1 MAKGK
6 KMSNRA
12 FGIMWSV
19 IFVVVA
25 AILIAATVVTQIWA
39 TAVNKYLGA
48 STSKMVSTTDEEQE
62 DTEYYKSDYDD
73 DASATLS
80 ASKELVKEIASEG
93 IVLLENDGAL
103 PLSSSAKVS
112 LFSVGSVSP
121 ILGGTGSGAVSD
133 EDTVT
138 TKEALEDVGLTVNP
152 ELWDFYTDM
161 HENQGYERTYTGV
174 WSSDPWTINE
184 VPVSEFTTSAVS
196 TLSEYGDAA
205 IVFICREG
213 GENEDIPDNSGLD
226 TTTGDVT
233 DSSYTYLTLNET
245 ERELF
250 QYLEDSSE
258 VSTIIPIINMNNAFE
273 LGWLSDYSKIDA
285 CIWAGGLG
293 VTGINALADILVGET
308 NPSGHLVDT
317 YAYDSKSSPAM
328 QNLGNYTY
336 ENSDAV
342 PTDICDTSRSTHYI
356 TYAEGI
362 YVGYRYYETR
372 YEDVVLGQGSASSDV
387 GLYGS
392 SGSTW
397 NYAEEV
403 QYPFG
408 YGLSYT
414 TFEHSD
420 FTLDYD
426 DGEFTVTVKVTN
438 TGSVAGK
445 DVVEVYFQSP
455 YTDYDKA
462 NGVEKASIELCGYA
476 KTSLLAANASET
488 VTVTIS
494 EEELRAY
501 DSNGEKGYILD
512 AGDYYFTV
520 ATDAHDA
527 INNVLAAKGASS
539 ASMSA
544 TLNRDNASGNA
555 SLADVWTYGGNS
567 TAPNTT
573 IFDTSTT
580 YYGDEGEEITNQL
593 DLADIN
599 NYDTTMT
606 YLTRSDW
613 ANTFPTTSVLTM
625 NDAII
630 EGLRSEDYKKD
641 TDDSY
646 EIPTTA
652 AGNGMNLITLRGADY
667 DDENWETLLDNLTGS
682 EMVQLVTQGSF
693 QTVAIESIN
702 APSTAAQDGPAGING
717 QSIGGAMGNS
727 TAFPAEVLVAST
739 WNEDLLYEMGLQI
752 GNEALITDTSS
763 TNGGLSGLYGPGGN
777 THRTPYSGRNYEY
790 YSEDPFLAG
799 TMAAV
804 ETQGLNDKGVIV
816 YIKHFALNDQEK
828 NRQGLCTWANE
839 QTIREIY
846 LTSFEYAVRFG
857 GSTGIMSA
865 YNRIGPVW
873 IGGCTEVMYN
883 ILRDEWGFCGSSITD
898 FVNDTDYQSILQ
910 GVNAGNDL
918 WMDSSTTNSL
928 NYSKNGYLLQLLRRA
943 SHNILYSVV
952 NSNAMNG
959 MSQATKIVT
968 IMPWWQVTLIVIDC
982 VAGAAIIAGTVLV
995 VIRIRKNKET
1005 E

>member
-1 MAKGK
+1 M
-6 KMSNRA
+6 
-12 FGIMWSV
+12 
-19 IFVVVA
+19 
-25 AILIAATVVTQIWA
+25 
-39 TAVNKYLGA
+39 
-48 STSKMVSTTDEEQE
+48 
-62 DTEYYKSDYDD
+62 
-73 DASATLS
+73 
-80 ASKELVKEIASEG
+80 
-93 IVLLENDGAL
+93 
-103 PLSSSAKVS
+103 
-112 LFSVGSVSP
+112 
-121 ILGGTGSGAVSD
+121 
-133 EDTVT
+133 
-138 TKEALEDVGLTVNP
+138 
-152 ELWDFYTDM
+152 
-161 HENQGYERTYTGV
+161 
-174 WSSDPWTINE
+174 
-184 VPVSEFTTSAVS
+184 PVSEFTTSAVS

-580 YYGDEGEEITNQL
+580 YYGNEGEEITNQL